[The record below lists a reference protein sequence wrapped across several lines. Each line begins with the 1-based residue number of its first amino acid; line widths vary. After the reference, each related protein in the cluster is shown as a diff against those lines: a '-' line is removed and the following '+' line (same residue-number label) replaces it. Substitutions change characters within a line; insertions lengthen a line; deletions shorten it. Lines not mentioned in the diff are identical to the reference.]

1 MGSSPPHASL
11 RAKIV
16 PAQRDGQKKK
26 GEGAA
31 GGADA
36 DKVPRH
42 VSMTWAQRL
51 KRVFR
56 IEILICDHCGGPVKI
71 IACIQDKLTVGKILV
86 HLNETSAPTPLP
98 PPRGPPGGSGD
109 LF

>member
-71 IACIQDKLTVGKILV
+71 IACIQDKLTVGIY
-86 HLNETSAPTPLP
+86 NPTTGLLDTLQYPV
-98 PPRGPPGGSGD
+98 STA
-109 LF
+109 